1 MERSFIAPAT
11 TTASMA
17 THYRRATMPATEKT
31 LISDANFWAGVKF
44 GEKRTLKLLETR
56 GVKIPSITEGLGEPE
71 KVENSTGAVIIALC
85 LAGVA
90 GVMLGI
96 ILTIWVFS
104 EAA

>member
-1 MERSFIAPAT
+1 
-11 TTASMA
+11 
-17 THYRRATMPATEKT
+17 
-31 LISDANFWAGVKF
+31 
-44 GEKRTLKLLETR
+44 LETR

-104 EAA
+104 